1 MRAIEKSHEPRSL
14 AQYRVK
20 NREYDGPN
28 FTPIKVEIRTY
39 LLAEQGYLCAY
50 CMKRISTDSMKI
62 EHWACQ
68 HDHPELELSYKN
80 MLGCCM
86 GNEGKPK
93 NLQTCDTRKGSDC
106 IKFNPS
112 EPNHHVNDL
121 IKFHG
126 DGKIYST
133 DSEFNIQLVKVL
145 NLNSDRLVRNRTLLI
160 DSIRKELNAKKGKRT
175 KSEIK
180 KLIAVYLEVDTDG
193 KLKEY
198 YGVAINYLSA
208 KI

>member
-1 MRAIEKSHEPRSL
+1 
-14 AQYRVK
+14 
-20 NREYDGPN
+20 
-28 FTPIKVEIRTY
+28 
-39 LLAEQGYLCAY
+39 
-50 CMKRISTDSMKI
+50 MKI

-198 YGVAINYLSA
+198 YALPLITFQQKFRKLIIQQIIHNSDSLEFYYVFSYSLEPQHFILTC
-208 KI
+208 